1 METLDFAKAMIDEG
15 YHPMTIYFPLVIHG
29 ALLVEPTETESKQS
43 LDHFIKTLCDLV
55 ERLKKDSDSFKAAPL
70 FTPIRRL
77 DETQA
82 ARKPVLRWKE
92 EPLIAV

>member
-1 METLDFAKAMIDEG
+1 MRGGVGEPLFLYGSSSFSLFLEG
-15 YHPMTIYFPLVIHG
+15 
-29 ALLVEPTETESKQS
+29 A
-43 LDHFIKTLCDLV
+43 
-55 ERLKKDSDSFKAAPL
+55 RKKMMNIVVHKLEDSDSFKAAPV

-82 ARKPVLRWKE
+82 ARKPILRWKE

>member
-1 METLDFAKAMIDEG
+1 MKF
-15 YHPMTIYFPLVIHG
+15 F
-29 ALLVEPTETESKQS
+29 S
-43 LDHFIKTLCDLV
+43 LFRNKKHITNWYNDWV
-55 ERLKKDSDSFKAAPL
+55 ERLKKDSDSFKAAPV

>member
-1 METLDFAKAMIDEG
+1 
-15 YHPMTIYFPLVIHG
+15 
-29 ALLVEPTETESKQS
+29 
-43 LDHFIKTLCDLV
+43 LCDLV